1 MTMRLL
7 RLLIASAALMF
18 TAAGAHAAAPKEGI
32 DWKALDTPVRTEAPG
47 KKVEVV
53 EFFMFTCPHCSA
65 LEPRIS
71 AWVKQNADKIH
82 FRRIH
87 FARSEKDPL
96 ARAYV
101 TLETMGTPDV
111 ASQKLFDAIH
121 KERKRLMREE
131 DVTAVV
137 VSAGVDK
144 AKYESVYKSFS
155 VESKM
160 KRMETIIGQ
169 YKVDSAPTL
178 VIDGRYMTSPT
189 MAGRPGQ
196 PEEQSQVAALAV
208 ADYLVAKSAAM
219 KK

>member
-18 TAAGAHAAAPKEGI
+18 TAVGAYAAEPKEGVDYSTI
-32 DWKALDTPVRTEAPG
+32 PPVPTENAG
-47 KKVEVV
+47 KKVEVI
-53 EFFMFTCPHCSA
+53 EFFMFTCPHCNA
-65 LEPRIS
+65 LEPRMS

-87 FARSEKDPL
+87 FAHGEKDVL

-101 TLETMGTPDV
+101 TLEAMGTPEI

-121 KERKRLMREE
+121 KEHKRLVREE

-144 AKYESVYKSFS
+144 AKYESVYKSFG
-155 VESKM
+155 VDSKM
-160 KRMETIIGQ
+160 KRMSNLIGQ
-169 YKVDSAPTL
+169 YKVEFAPTL
-178 VIDGRYMTSPT
+178 VIDGRYMTSPSQ
-189 MAGRPGQ
+189 AGRPNQ
-196 PEEQSQVAALAV
+196 SEEQSQAAAIAV
-208 ADYLVAKSAAM
+208 ADYLVAKAAAT

>member
-1 MTMRLL
+1 MRLL

-18 TAAGAHAAAPKEGI
+18 TAAGAHAAEPKEGV
-32 DWKALDTPVRTEAPG
+32 DWTALATPVRTEAPG

-53 EFFMFTCPHCSA
+53 EFFMFTCPHCNA
-65 LEPRIS
+65 LEPRMT

-87 FARSEKDPL
+87 FARGEKDAL

-101 TLETMGTPDV
+101 TLETMGTPEA

-121 KERKRLMREE
+121 KQHKRLFREE

-160 KRMETIIGQ
+160 KRMNALIGQ
-169 YKVDSAPTL
+169 YKVETAPTL
-178 VIDGRYMTSPT
+178 VVDGRYVTSPS
-189 MAGRPGQ
+189 MAGRPGMS
-196 PEEQSQVAALAV
+196 EDQSQAAALAV
-208 ADYLVAKSAAM
+208 ADYLVAKAAAG

>member
-1 MTMRLL
+1 MRLL

-18 TAAGAHAAAPKEGI
+18 TAAGASAQPKEGV
-32 DWKALDTPVRTEAPG
+32 DWKTLDTPVRSEAPG
-47 KKVEVV
+47 KKVEVI
-53 EFFMFTCPHCSA
+53 EFFMYTCPHCHA

-71 AWVKQNADKIH
+71 AWAKQNADKIH

-87 FARSEKDPL
+87 FARNEKDPL

-101 TLETMGTPDV
+101 TLETMGMPDV
-111 ASQKLFDAIH
+111 ANAKLFNAIH
-121 KERKRLMREE
+121 VERKRLMREE

-137 VSAGVDK
+137 LSAGVDK
-144 AKYESVYKSFS
+144 AKYESVYKSFA

-160 KRMETIIGQ
+160 KRMNAVVGQ

-178 VIDGRYMTSPT
+178 VIDGRYVTSPS

-196 PEEQSQVAALAV
+196 SEDQSHSAALAV
-208 ADYLVAKSAAM
+208 ADYLVAKAAAA

>member
-1 MTMRLL
+1 MRLL

-18 TAAGAHAAAPKEGI
+18 TAAGAYAAEPKEGVDYSTI
-32 DWKALDTPVRTEAPG
+32 SPVPTEGAG
-47 KKVEVV
+47 KKVEVI
-53 EFFMFTCPHCSA
+53 EFFMFTCPHCNA
-65 LEPRIS
+65 LEPRMS

-87 FARSEKDPL
+87 FARGDKDVL

-101 TLETMGTPDV
+101 TLEAMGTPEI

-121 KERKRLMREE
+121 KEHKRLMREE

-144 AKYESVYKSFS
+144 AKYESTYKSFG
-155 VESKM
+155 VDSKM
-160 KRMETIIGQ
+160 KRMNNLIGQ
-169 YKVDSAPTL
+169 YKVEFAPTL
-178 VIDGRYMTSPT
+178 VIDGRYMTSPSQ
-189 MAGRPGQ
+189 AGRPNQ
-196 PEEQSQVAALAV
+196 SEEQSQAAAIAV
-208 ADYLVAKSAAM
+208 ADYLVAKAAAT

>member
-1 MTMRLL
+1 MRLL

-18 TAAGAHAAAPKEGI
+18 TAAGAYAAEPKEGV
-32 DWKALDTPVRTEAPG
+32 DYKTLSTPVRTEAPG

-53 EFFMFTCPHCSA
+53 EFFMFTCPHCYA
-65 LEPRIS
+65 LEPRLS

-87 FARSEKDPL
+87 FARNERDLL

-101 TLETMGTPDV
+101 TLEAMGAPES
-111 ASQKLFDAIH
+111 AGQKLFEALH
-121 KERKRLMREE
+121 KEHKRLPREE
-131 DVTAVV
+131 DVTAVL

-144 AKYESVYKSFS
+144 AKYESTYKSFG

-160 KRMETIIGQ
+160 KRINTVLSQ
-169 YKVDSAPTL
+169 YGVEYAPTL
-178 VIDGRYMTSPT
+178 VIDGRFMTSPS
-189 MAGRPGQ
+189 MAGRPDQ
-196 PEEQSQVAALAV
+196 PEEQSQAAALVV
-208 ADYLVAKSAAM
+208 ADYLVAKAAAS

>member
-1 MTMRLL
+1 MRLL

-18 TAAGAHAAAPKEGI
+18 TAAGAYAAEPKEGVDYTTI
-32 DWKALDTPVRTEAPG
+32 SPVPTEASG
-47 KKVEVV
+47 KKVEVI
-53 EFFMFTCPHCSA
+53 EFFMFTCPHCNA

-87 FARSEKDPL
+87 FARNEKDPL

-101 TLETMGTPDV
+101 TLETMGTPEI

-121 KERKRLMREE
+121 KEHKRLVREE

-144 AKYESVYKSFS
+144 AKYESVYKSFG
-155 VESKM
+155 VDSKM
-160 KRMETIIGQ
+160 KRMSNLIGQ
-169 YKVDSAPTL
+169 YKVEFAPTL
-178 VIDGRYMTSPT
+178 VIDGRYMTSPSQ
-189 MAGRPGQ
+189 AGRPNQ
-196 PEEQSQVAALAV
+196 SEEQSQAAAIAV
-208 ADYLVAKSAAM
+208 ADYLVAKAAAT

>member
-1 MTMRLL
+1 MRLL
-7 RLLIASAALMF
+7 RLLLASAALML
-18 TAAGAHAAAPKEGI
+18 TAAGASAAEPKEGV
-32 DWKALDTPVRTEAPG
+32 DWKTLDTPVRTEAPG
-47 KKVEVV
+47 KKIEVV
-53 EFFMFTCPHCSA
+53 EFFMYTCPHCHA

-71 AWVKQNADKIH
+71 AWVKQNAEKVH

-87 FARSEKDPL
+87 FARNEKDAL

-101 TLETMGTPDV
+101 TLESMGMADV
-111 ASQKLFDAIH
+111 ASAKLFNAIH
-121 KERKRLMREE
+121 VERKRLIREE

-144 AKYESVYKSFS
+144 AKYESVYKSFG

-160 KRMETIIGQ
+160 KRMNTIIGQ
-169 YKVDSAPTL
+169 YKGVDSAPTL
-178 VIDGRYMTSPT
+178 VIDGRYVTSPS

-196 PEEQSQVAALAV
+196 PEIQSHVAALAV
-208 ADYLVAKSAAM
+208 ADYLVAKAAAT

>member
-1 MTMRLL
+1 MRLL

-18 TAAGAHAAAPKEGI
+18 TAAGAYAAEPKEGVDYSTI
-32 DWKALDTPVRTEAPG
+32 PPVPTENAG
-47 KKVEVV
+47 KKVEVI
-53 EFFMFTCPHCSA
+53 EFFMFTCPHCNA
-65 LEPRIS
+65 LEPRMS

-87 FARSEKDPL
+87 FARGEKDPL

-101 TLETMGTPDV
+101 TLEAMGTPEA
-111 ASQKLFDAIH
+111 ASQKLFHAIH
-121 KERKRLMREE
+121 DEHKRLMRED

-160 KRMETIIGQ
+160 KRMESIIAQ

-178 VIDGRYMTSPT
+178 VIDGRFVTSPS

-196 PEEQSQVAALAV
+196 PEDQSQAAALAV
-208 ADYLVAKSAAM
+208 ADYLVAKAAAS

>member
-1 MTMRLL
+1 MRFL
-7 RLLIASAALMF
+7 RLLLASAALMF
-18 TAAGAHAAAPKEGI
+18 TAAGAYAAEPKQGV
-32 DWKALDTPVRTEAPG
+32 DYTVLDTPVRTEAPG

-53 EFFMFTCPHCSA
+53 EFFMFTCPHCNA
-65 LEPRIS
+65 LEPHIS
-71 AWVKQNADKIH
+71 AWVKKNADKIH

-87 FARSEKDPL
+87 FARNEKDPL

-101 TLETMGTPDV
+101 TLETMGTPEI

-121 KERKRLMREE
+121 KDHKRLMREE
-131 DVTAVV
+131 DVTAIV

-144 AKYESVYKSFS
+144 AKYESVYKSFG

-160 KRMETIIGQ
+160 KRIGTQ
-169 YKVDSAPTL
+169 IGEYKVEYAPTL
-178 VIDGRYMTSPT
+178 VIDGRYMTSPS

-196 PEEQSQVAALAV
+196 PEEQSQMAALAV
-208 ADYLVAKSAAM
+208 ADYLVAKAAAT

>member
-1 MTMRLL
+1 MRLL

-18 TAAGAHAAAPKEGI
+18 TAAGAHAAEPKQGV
-32 DWKALDTPVRTEAPG
+32 DFTVLDTPVRTEAQG

-53 EFFMFTCPHCSA
+53 EFFMFTCPHCNA
-65 LEPRIS
+65 LEPRMS

-87 FARSEKDPL
+87 FARGEKDPL

-101 TLETMGTPDV
+101 TLETMGSTDA
-111 ASQKLFDAIH
+111 ASQKLFHAIH
-121 KERKRLMREE
+121 NERKRLMREE

-160 KRMETIIGQ
+160 KRMESIVAQ

-178 VIDGRYMTSPT
+178 VIDGRYVTSPS

-196 PEEQSQVAALAV
+196 PEEQSQAAALAV
-208 ADYLVAKSAAM
+208 ADYLVAKAAAT

>member
-1 MTMRLL
+1 MRLL

-18 TAAGAHAAAPKEGI
+18 TAVGAHAAEPKQGV
-32 DWKALDTPVRTEAPG
+32 DYTVLDTPVRTEAPG

-53 EFFMFTCPHCSA
+53 EFFMFTCPHCNA
-65 LEPRIS
+65 LEPRMS
-71 AWVKQNADKIH
+71 AWVKQNADKVH

-87 FARSEKDPL
+87 FARGEKDVL

-101 TLETMGTPDV
+101 TLETMGTPDI
-111 ASQKLFDAIH
+111 ASQKLFNAIH
-121 KERKRLMREE
+121 VERKRLMREE

-137 VSAGVDK
+137 VSAGIDK

-160 KRMETIIGQ
+160 KRMATIINQ

-178 VIDGRYMTSPT
+178 VIDGRYVTSPS

-196 PEEQSQVAALAV
+196 PEDQSQAAALAV
-208 ADYLVAKSAAM
+208 ADYLVAKAAAT

>member
-1 MTMRLL
+1 MRLL
-7 RLLIASAALMF
+7 RLLLASAALMF
-18 TAAGAHAAAPKEGI
+18 TAAGASAAAPKEGV
-32 DWKALDTPVRTEAPG
+32 DWKTINTPVRTEASG

-53 EFFMFTCPHCSA
+53 EFFMFTCPHCHA

-87 FARSEKDPL
+87 FARNEKDVL

-101 TLETMGTPDV
+101 TLETMGTPD
-111 ASQKLFDAIH
+111 AAIQKLFNAIH
-121 KERKRLMREE
+121 VEHKRLMREE

-144 AKYESVYKSFS
+144 AKYEGIYKSFS

-160 KRMETIIGQ
+160 KRMAATIGQ
-169 YKVDSAPTL
+169 YGVESAPTL
-178 VIDGRYMTSPT
+178 VIDGRYMTSPS

-196 PEEQSQVAALAV
+196 PEMQSHEAALAV
-208 ADYLVAKSAAM
+208 ADYLVAKAAAT

>member
-1 MTMRLL
+1 MRLL
-7 RLLIASAALMF
+7 RLMIASAALMF
-18 TAAGAHAAAPKEGI
+18 TAAGAYAAEPKEGV
-32 DWKALDTPVRTEAPG
+32 DWKALDTPVRTEAQG

-53 EFFMFTCPHCSA
+53 EFFMFTCPHCNA

-71 AWVKQNADKIH
+71 AWVKNNADKIQ

-87 FARSEKDPL
+87 FARNEKDPL

-101 TLETMGTPDV
+101 TLETMGTPEI

-121 KERKRLMREE
+121 KEHKRLMREE

-144 AKYESVYKSFS
+144 AKYESTYKSFG
-155 VESKM
+155 VEAKM
-160 KRMETIIGQ
+160 KRLNTLVGQ

-178 VIDGRYMTSPT
+178 IIDGRYVTSPS

-196 PEEQSQVAALAV
+196 PEEQSQAAALVV
-208 ADYLVAKSAAM
+208 ADYLVAKAAAA

>member
-1 MTMRLL
+1 MRLL

-18 TAAGAHAAAPKEGI
+18 TAAGASAAEPKEGV
-32 DWKALDTPVRTEAPG
+32 DWKTLDTPVRSEAPG

-53 EFFMFTCPHCSA
+53 EFFMFTCPHCNA

-71 AWVKQNADKIH
+71 AWAKANADKIH

-87 FARSEKDPL
+87 FARNEKDPL

-101 TLETMGTPDV
+101 TLEAMGTPDI
-111 ASQKLFDAIH
+111 ATSRLFHAIH
-121 KERKRLMREE
+121 AERKRLMREE

-144 AKYESVYKSFS
+144 AKYESVYKSFG

-160 KRMETIIGQ
+160 KRMNTLVGQ

-178 VIDGRYMTSPT
+178 VIDGRFMTSPS

-196 PEEQSQVAALAV
+196 PEDQSQAATLAV
-208 ADYLVAKSAAM
+208 ADYLVAKAAAT

>member
-1 MTMRLL
+1 MRLL
-7 RLLIASAALMF
+7 RLLLASAALMF
-18 TAAGAHAAAPKEGI
+18 TAAGAHAAEPKEGV
-32 DWKALDTPVRTEAPG
+32 DWKALDTPVRSEAPG
-47 KKVEVV
+47 KKVEVI
-53 EFFMFTCPHCSA
+53 EFFMYTCPHCFA
-65 LEPRIS
+65 LEPHIS

-87 FARSEKDPL
+87 FARNEKDPL

-101 TLETMGTPDV
+101 TLEAMGTPDV
-111 ASQKLFDAIH
+111 ASQKLFNAIH
-121 KERKRLMREE
+121 VERKRLMREE

-144 AKYESVYKSFS
+144 AKYESVYKSFG

-160 KRMETIIGQ
+160 KRMNTLVGQ

-178 VIDGRYMTSPT
+178 VIDGRYVTSPS

-196 PEEQSQVAALAV
+196 PESQSQAAALAV
-208 ADYLVAKSAAM
+208 ADYLVAKAAAT

>member
-1 MTMRLL
+1 MRLL

-18 TAAGAHAAAPKEGI
+18 TAAGASAAEPKEGV
-32 DWKALDTPVRTEAPG
+32 DWKALDTPVRTEATG

-53 EFFMFTCPHCSA
+53 EFFMYTCPHCNS

-71 AWVKQNADKIH
+71 AWVKANSDKVH

-87 FARSEKDPL
+87 FARNEKDVL

-101 TLETMGTPDV
+101 TLESMGMADV
-111 ASQKLFDAIH
+111 ASHKLFNAIH
-121 KERKRLMREE
+121 AERKRLMREE

-144 AKYESVYKSFS
+144 AKYESVYKSFG

-160 KRMETIIGQ
+160 KRINAVIGQ
-169 YKVDSAPTL
+169 YKVESAPTL
-178 VIDGRYMTSPT
+178 VIDGRFMTSPS

-196 PEEQSQVAALAV
+196 PEVQSQQAALAV
-208 ADYLVAKSAAM
+208 ADYLVAKAAST

>member
-1 MTMRLL
+1 MRLL

-18 TAAGAHAAAPKEGI
+18 TAAGAYAAEPKQGV
-32 DWKALDTPVRTEAPG
+32 DYTVLDTPVRTEAQG

-53 EFFMFTCPHCSA
+53 EFFMYTCPHCNA
-65 LEPRIS
+65 LEPRIA
-71 AWVKQNADKIH
+71 AWVKQNADKVH

-87 FARSEKDPL
+87 FARGEKDPL

-101 TLETMGTPDV
+101 TLEAMGATDA
-111 ASQKLFDAIH
+111 ASQKLFHAIH
-121 KERKRLMREE
+121 VERKRLMREE

-137 VSAGVDK
+137 VSAGIDK

-160 KRMETIIGQ
+160 KRMESTVAQ

-178 VIDGRYMTSPT
+178 VVDGRYVTSPT
-189 MAGRPGQ
+189 MAGRPNQ
-196 PEEQSQVAALAV
+196 PEEQSQAAALAV
-208 ADYLVAKSAAM
+208 VDYLVAKVAAS

>member
-18 TAAGAHAAAPKEGI
+18 TAAGAHAAEPKQGV
-32 DWKALDTPVRTEAPG
+32 DYTVLDTPVRTEAPG

-53 EFFMFTCPHCSA
+53 EFFMFTCPHCNA
-65 LEPRIS
+65 LEPRMS
-71 AWVKQNADKIH
+71 AWVKQNADKVH

-87 FARSEKDPL
+87 FARGEKDVL

-101 TLETMGTPDV
+101 TLETMGTPDI
-111 ASQKLFDAIH
+111 ASQKLFNAIH
-121 KERKRLMREE
+121 VERKRLMREE

-137 VSAGVDK
+137 VSAGIDK

-160 KRMETIIGQ
+160 KRMATIINQ

-178 VIDGRYMTSPT
+178 VIDGRYVTSPS

-196 PEEQSQVAALAV
+196 PEDQSQAAALAV
-208 ADYLVAKSAAM
+208 ADYLVAKAAAT